1 MTELDPIIKA
11 AERVLS
17 AWFYDVRFKS
27 AWKPEPSLFLLPAHR
42 AMAEIMAARGPTLE
56 EGGLTLEMRRLGK
69 LSLFAGLGTGSD
81 VQGANEIAQIVHG
94 TAGVLDPW
102 AAVGELRALV
112 ATRALRAGLVAA
124 VRGIDGGLSLPD
136 ARAAV
141 AGALQA
147 ASAVGAAQA
156 ANLRPA
162 LGSEI
167 KRILGPARAMGL
179 STGST
184 ELDRATYG
192 LSPGD
197 VWVIGAPTSWGKSSY
212 LCALFRL
219 ALAQGLRML
228 IVSGE
233 DPIGLYSQRILTG
246 LADVNATR
254 ARNAMLEPG
263 ERARLSNALSG
274 VPDFPFFLDAIGR
287 PAEAVAADIRSTLA
301 ASDVPGRE
309 WIVCV
314 DYIQAFRA
322 AQQQQDKRNDII
334 TCSRLLTNAIKQSGA
349 AGVQFSQVTRDAS
362 GKARMR
368 EAEDLINMAEVGL
381 YGEIEEKPLLDH
393 AGRGVGVSKVRSFLV
408 SKVKN
413 GAAGYTVPL
422 PWDDN
427 SACFAPNTQSEPD
440 DDYFG
445 SYDAQ

>member
-1 MTELDPIIKA
+1 MTADLDQQIMKA

-17 AWFYDVRFKS
+17 AWFYDVRFKA
-27 AWKPEPSLFLLPAHR
+27 AWKPDPSLFLLPAHR
-42 AMAEIMAARGPTLE
+42 AMAEVMAARGPSLE
-56 EGGLTLEMRRLGK
+56 EGGLTLELRRLGK
-69 LSLFAGLGTGSD
+69 LSLFQGLGAGSD

-124 VRGIDGGLSLPD
+124 VRGIDGGWGLPE
-136 ARAAV
+136 ARTAV
-141 AGALQA
+141 AGSLQA
-147 ASAVGAAQA
+147 ASAVGTLEA

-162 LGSEI
+162 LASEV
-167 KRILGPARAMGL
+167 KRILGPARAMGC
-179 STGST
+179 STGSLQ
-184 ELDRATYG
+184 LDLATGG
-192 LSPGD
+192 LCPRD

-219 ALAQGLRML
+219 ALAAGLRLL

-233 DPIGLYSQRILTG
+233 DPIGLYAQRILTG

-254 ARNAMLEPG
+254 ARNAMLDPA
-263 ERARLSNALSG
+263 ERARLANVLAG

-287 PAEAVAADIRSTLA
+287 PAEAVAADIRSTIA
-301 ASDVPGRE
+301 CSDAPGE
-309 WIVCV
+309 QWIVCV

-322 AQQQQDKRNDII
+322 QQQQQDKRNDII
-334 TCSRLLTNAIKQSGA
+334 ACSRLFTNAIKQSGA
-349 AGVQFSQVTRDAS
+349 AGVQFSQVTTVN
-362 GKARMR
+362 GVARMR

-381 YGEIEEKPLLDH
+381 YGEIEEEAVKMDRD
-393 AGRGVGVSKVRSFLV
+393 GRKLEAVKVRSFRV

-422 PWDDN
+422 AWDDN
-427 SACFAPNTQSEPD
+427 AACFAPNKQPD
-440 DDYFG
+440 ADYFDRFD
-445 SYDAQ
+445 S

>member
-1 MTELDPIIKA
+1 MTANLDQQIIKA
-11 AERVLS
+11 AEKVLS
-17 AWFYDVRFKS
+17 AWFYDARFKS
-27 AWKPEPSLFLLPAHR
+27 AWKPEPSLFLLPAHA
-42 AMAEIMAARGPTLE
+42 AMCEIMAARGPGLE

-69 LSLFAGLGTGSD
+69 LALFEGLGAGSE
-81 VQGANEIAQIVHG
+81 VQGANEIAQIIHG

-124 VRGIDGGLSLPD
+124 VRGMEAGWGLSE
-136 ARAAV
+136 ARTAV

-147 ASAVGAAQA
+147 ASAVAQA
-156 ANLRPA
+156 QATNLRPA
-162 LGSEI
+162 LGDEI
-167 KRILGPARAMGL
+167 KRILGPARPMGC
-179 STGST
+179 STGSL
-184 ELDRATYG
+184 ELDKATGG
-192 LSPGD
+192 LCPGD

-219 ALAQGLRML
+219 ALAQGLRVL

-246 LADVNATR
+246 LAAVNATR
-254 ARNAMLEPG
+254 ARNAILDPG
-263 ERARLSNALSG
+263 ERARLGNVLAG

-301 ASDVPGRE
+301 ASDAPGRN

-314 DYIQAFRA
+314 DYIQAFRS

-334 TCSRLLTNAIKQSGA
+334 TCSRLFTNAIKQAGA

-362 GKARMR
+362 GKPRMR

-381 YGEIEEKPLLDH
+381 YGEIEEKETIDH
-393 AGRGVGVSKVRSFLV
+393 AGRSLGVSKARSFLV

-413 GAAGYTVPL
+413 GAAGFPVPL
-422 PWDDN
+422 PWDDHT
-427 SACFAPNTQSEPD
+427 ACFAPNTQASG
-440 DDYFG
+440 DYFG
-445 SYDAQ
+445 RFDA